1 MRTSLASALVCAV
14 MFAALASGAPIVIV
28 SNLGETPAGID
39 VGGLNVGAQSFTTG
53 GTAVILQD
61 VVLDLLGSGGAV
73 DVSLFSDNSGLPGSS
88 LLSLGAL
95 TPTGSG
101 FGDYTAT
108 GTYALAA
115 ASTYWVVVDYLG
127 APSWGWTASTAYTG
141 TGTLDALTNSYDG
154 GTIWNPPYP
163 DNPYLLEVNATATPE
178 PSGLVLISIGI
189 GVMLFVKRRVGIR
202 LSLEEVRRTTKT
214 AR

>member
-1 MRTSLASALVCAV
+1 MRTSLASALVCVA

-88 LLSLGAL
+88 LLSLGTL

-127 APSWGWTASTAYTG
+127 APSWGWTASSAYTG

-154 GTIWNPPYP
+154 GTTWNPTFPSTPPYP
-163 DNPYLLEVNATATPE
+163 DNPYLLEVDATAPE
-178 PSGLVLISIGI
+178 PSGLVLTLIGI
-189 GVMLFVKRRVGIR
+189 GVMLLVKRASAYGYR
-202 LSLEEVRRTTKT
+202 
-214 AR
+214 